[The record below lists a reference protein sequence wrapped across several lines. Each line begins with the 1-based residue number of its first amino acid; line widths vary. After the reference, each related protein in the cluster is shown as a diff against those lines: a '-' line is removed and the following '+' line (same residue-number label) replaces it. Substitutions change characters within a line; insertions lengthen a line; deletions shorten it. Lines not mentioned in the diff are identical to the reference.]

1 MLTRTDFLKPFR
13 FATIGF
19 SITVLFVAYQ
29 LLANLDL
36 FSLREFLP
44 MVVVA
49 ILCPPSLVSSRMID
63 AEVGTHAFYV
73 LWTMIAILNAAL
85 YFLVAAM
92 LRAVR
97 KRA

>member
-1 MLTRTDFLKPFR
+1 MIVF
-13 FATIGF
+13 
-19 SITVLFVAYQ
+19 
-29 LLANLDL
+29 
-36 FSLREFLP
+36 
-44 MVVVA
+44 A

-92 LRAVR
+92 LRAV
-97 KRA
+97 KRRA

>member
-1 MLTRTDFLKPFR
+1 MSARTDFLKPFR

-19 SITVLFVAYQ
+19 SITVLFVVYQ

-44 MVVVA
+44 MIVFA
-49 ILCPPSLVSSRMID
+49 FLCPPSLVSSRMID

-92 LRAVR
+92 LRAV
-97 KRA
+97 KRRA